1 MIGLHE
7 LLQSRGLVPRQRVKL
22 ARHRDRR
29 WNMALLQRTG
39 HFDAYQRWQSRPVFD
54 SCDFVASFIGEE
66 DRLARLV
73 GVYHVLGR
81 QARGSARLPRGFP
94 YPEMRI
100 ARCFV
105 YDLERD
111 DRFADFEGRLVV
123 DWGRSARA
131 WVQKLTALRDK
142 EVVEL
147 RSPGFVRPFPGY
159 LEFALT
165 YHELVEILTRPKA
178 HRDWIRAL
186 SSVGAIY
193 LIADRRTGNQYVGSA
208 AGAGGLLTR
217 WQTYV
222 KTGHGGNKRLRNLL
236 FSNPRRVRDLEFT
249 VLQILD
255 KSTAEKEALDREAL
269 FKRKLGTRAFGLNDN

>member
-7 LLQSRGLVPRQRVKL
+7 LLQSRGLVPKLRVKL

-29 WNMALLQRTG
+29 WDMALLQYTG
-39 HFDAYQRWQSRPVFD
+39 HFEAYQRWQSRPVFD
-54 SCDFVASFIGEE
+54 RCDFVVSFIGEE

-73 GVYHVLGR
+73 GVYRVLGR
-81 QARGSARLPRGFP
+81 RPRGSARLPRGFP
-94 YPEMRI
+94 YPEMPI

-111 DRFADFEGRLVV
+111 NRFADFEGRLVV
-123 DWGRSARA
+123 DWGQSARA

-142 EVVEL
+142 EVVEV
-147 RSPGFVRPFPGY
+147 RSHGFVRPFPGY
-159 LEFALT
+159 LEFALP
-165 YHELVEILTRPKA
+165 YSELVQILTRPNA
-178 HRDWIRAL
+178 HKDWIRAL
-186 SSVGAIY
+186 SSVGAVY

-208 AGAGGLLTR
+208 AGAGGLLSR

-222 KTGHGGNKRLRNLL
+222 KTGHGGNKRLRQLL
-236 FSNPRRVRDLEFT
+236 SNNPRRVRDLEFT
-249 VLQILD
+249 ILQILD

-269 FKRKLGTRAFGLNDN
+269 FKRKLGSRASGLNAN